1 MTTFEASN
9 NTSQLRLKEIHGNL
23 WRFMAGFWILWR
35 LACYDFMVIQCY
47 PAQGPLPLDQ
57 NDDLYD
63 DGQAHWCLSAEAWS
77 CAALAFLLPIFTTKF
92 KDTPSQMCSQVSTL
106 LLATVRSLQM
116 DCYNHMKFSNDETP
130 KQIWQRHLCVPT
142 NQDKT
147 KINWN
152 YTSLYIDYNY
162 S

>member
-47 PAQGPLPLDQ
+47 PAQGLLPLDQ

-77 CAALAFLLPIFTTKF
+77 YAALAFLLPIYDKIQRYSQPNVQPSFDIAPSYSQKSSDGLLQSHEILKWWDTK
-92 KDTPSQMCSQVSTL
+92 K
-106 LLATVRSLQM
+106 
-116 DCYNHMKFSNDETP
+116 
-130 KQIWQRHLCVPT
+130 IWHLCVPT

-152 YTSLYIDYNY
+152 YALLYIDYDY